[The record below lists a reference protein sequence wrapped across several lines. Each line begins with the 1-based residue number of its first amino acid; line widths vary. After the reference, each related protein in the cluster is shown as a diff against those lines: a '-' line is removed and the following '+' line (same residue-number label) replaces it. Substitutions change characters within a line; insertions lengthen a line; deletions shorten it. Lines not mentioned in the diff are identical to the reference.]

1 MDIKLHYVEQGS
13 GTPLILLH
21 GNGDSHAYFEH
32 QMEAFSK
39 HFRVIAVDTR
49 GHGQSPRGTAEF
61 TLLQFAKDLNDFMDE
76 LGIEK
81 AHVLG
86 FSDGGNIAL
95 LFALHFPHRVLRLVS
110 DGADL
115 NPSGVKFSV
124 QFGILCGYW
133 MTKII
138 SVFDKKCVPKHE
150 ILSLMVGQPNIKK
163 EELQKLS
170 MPVLVMA
177 GDNDMIKANHT
188 PYIASCIPNATLC
201 IIKGDHFIAAKNPED
216 FNRAVLDFL
225 LEE

>member
-1 MDIKLHYVEQGS
+1 MDIKLHYIEKGQ

-49 GHGQSPRGTAEF
+49 GHGASPRGTAEF
-61 TLLQFAKDLNDFMDE
+61 TLLQFARDLNDFMDE

-115 NPSGVKFSV
+115 DPSGVKFSV
-124 QFGILCGYW
+124 QFGILCG
-133 MTKII
+133 
-138 SVFDKKCVPKHE
+138 
-150 ILSLMVGQPNIKK
+150 
-163 EELQKLS
+163 
-170 MPVLVMA
+170 
-177 GDNDMIKANHT
+177 
-188 PYIASCIPNATLC
+188 
-201 IIKGDHFIAAKNPED
+201 
-216 FNRAVLDFL
+216 
-225 LEE
+225 